1 MRITGL
7 VALPLS
13 KSLAIL
19 MVYKDVA
26 PLDIRHIVL
35 LMIKKESVQQLG
47 VVMELLSV
55 IHKAERAVVR
65 RNIQFINRRRRAKA
79 VACILLWV
87 ILTGYRHA
95 VKRTG
100 QPIVQAMMKMANANQ
115 PVVAIMGM
123 FTVNIGI
130 QMVLVNKEI
139 VALEERFINLSPVI
153 KNVAPAHNL
162 VLIMF

>member
-1 MRITGL
+1 MKTC
-7 VALPLS
+7 
-13 KSLAIL
+13 
-19 MVYKDVA
+19 
-26 PLDIRHIVL
+26 
-35 LMIKKESVQQLG
+35 G
-47 VVMELLSV
+47 VVMAMC
-55 IHKAERAVVR
+55 IIIPITAEITVVR